1 MANWI
6 KRGENKYRLIAEL
19 GYDAKG
25 KRIRKTTTLTL
36 DHKPKKG
43 ELELAA
49 AQFEDSVV
57 KGEWKKRGVIGFE
70 VFVLGD
76 WKKNYADIEL
86 GDYTRFNVLSI
97 IESRL
102 IPEFGRFQLDQISTI
117 QLVRYFTSLR
127 APDARKDKRKGPL
140 ATNTL
145 LNIYKAL
152 KSIFDSAYEWG
163 IISKNPMD
171 GVKRPVA
178 DKIEQRA
185 LKKRKRSYSPKE
197 VERLILALYE
207 EPENWKLYFIG
218 VLLGG
223 YRRGEYLAVEWT
235 DVDFIMSRIYVEK
248 QRTFDDEGQATEGD
262 LKTLESEGYVP
273 MPRWYMTELN
283 AFRMKEIRARM
294 RMAPNDWRGGDKHYI
309 FHSGHGEPYYP
320 NTPSA
325 TWRKFLDKCGLPR
338 VRLHDLRHTTAMLL
352 REYGADVRAIQ
363 GQLRHTK
370 LATTTDTY
378 MERDNTFIPE
388 GENLLEILDPN
399 KNRGHQMDTTS

>member
-1 MANWI
+1 MPNWT

-25 KRIRKTTTLTL
+25 KRIRQTTTITL

-43 ELELAA
+43 ELDLAA
-49 AQFEDSVV
+49 ARFEESVIN
-57 KGEWKKRGVIGFE
+57 GEWKKRGIVGFE
-70 VFVLGD
+70 AFVLGD
-76 WKKNYADIEL
+76 WKKNYAEIEM
-86 GDYTRFNVLSI
+86 GEYTCFNTMRI
-97 IESRL
+97 IEGRL

-117 QLVRYFTSLR
+117 HLVRYFTSLR

-152 KSIFDSAYEWG
+152 KSIFDAAHEWQ
-163 IISKNPMD
+163 IITKNPMD
-171 GVKRPVA
+171 GVKRPTA
-178 DKIEQRA
+178 DKIEKRA

-197 VERLILALYE
+197 VERLITALYK

-218 VLLGG
+218 VLVGG
-223 YRRGEYLAVEWT
+223 YRRGEYLAVEWPAA
-235 DVDFIMSRIYVEK
+235 DFQMSRIYVER
-248 QRTFDDEGQATEGD
+248 QITFDSDGQATEGE
-262 LKTLESEGYVP
+262 LKTLESEGFVP

-283 AFRMKEIRARM
+283 AFRMKEIRARL
-294 RMAPNDWRGGDKHYI
+294 RMAPNDWKGGDRHFI

-363 GQLRHTK
+363 SQLRHSK

-388 GENLLEILDPN
+388 GDNLLEVLDPN
-399 KNRGHQMDTTS
+399 RIDGHQMDTTS